1 MRRDEPSDPRR
12 APRSGG
18 GWTLSGSPR
27 MAVRHSGPKR
37 GNKRGEICI
46 FSTTATATPG

>member
-1 MRRDEPSDPRR
+1 MRRAEPSDPRR

-46 FSTTATATPG
+46 VSTQRPL